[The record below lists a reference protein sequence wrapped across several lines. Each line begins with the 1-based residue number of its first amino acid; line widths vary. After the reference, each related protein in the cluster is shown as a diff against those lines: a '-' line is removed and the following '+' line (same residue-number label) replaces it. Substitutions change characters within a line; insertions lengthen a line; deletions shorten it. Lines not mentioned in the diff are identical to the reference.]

1 MNFLARLAL
10 AIAVAAHLSACC
22 FPSSEKGAER
32 ARNLSQSELKGLYT
46 LMEGFADQHIEWGN
60 GGEPLP
66 EEFARVGAL
75 YGDVGHL
82 DRLVFGG
89 CVDDKAALSF

>member
-1 MNFLARLAL
+1 
-10 AIAVAAHLSACC
+10 
-22 FPSSEKGAER
+22 
-32 ARNLSQSELKGLYT
+32 
-46 LMEGFADQHIEWGN
+46 MEGFADQQIEWGN

-89 CVDDKAALSF
+89 CVDDKAALSFEGLRGRGTRLIRLIPGERKEPEILWRENQNESSEGGG